1 MVAWMMGVERLVF
14 LFFVFFFFEERLVCP
29 MGFSHF
35 SSDGTVFYSYS
46 TELSMYSFCAFPTDS
61 EQMTEQLLEGEKHIW
76 ISSLQKRI
84 YLVSSCPA
92 PSRTVPRTFSDHMFP
107 HTAGRLDWMF
117 HLYIKIKNSNK
128 NLAHMK
134 NRPFG
139 HMVHYAYS
147 FNY

>member
-1 MVAWMMGVERLVF
+1 MGL
-14 LFFVFFFFEERLVCP
+14 
-29 MGFSHF
+29 SHF
-35 SSDGTVFYSYS
+35 SADGTVFYSGCIK
-46 TELSMYSFCAFPTDS
+46 LSVHALYVSPEVS
-61 EQMTEQLLEGEKHIW
+61 EQMMRTIARGGKALLNQH
-76 ISSLQKRI
+76 LQKS
-84 YLVSSCPA
+84 VSAVSPA
-92 PSRTVPRTFSDHMFP
+92 PAPTRTVPRTFSRRVLP
-107 HTAGRLDWMF
+107 HAVGRLHRMF